1 MGCVS
6 QLGMPEVYDLVQYL
20 INQYEVLPDSFLRD
34 LLTKIL
40 DNDDDPV
47 EQLQDIAWTD
57 IMASGRHNVN
67 R

>member
-1 MGCVS
+1 
-6 QLGMPEVYDLVQYL
+6 MPEVYDLVQYL